1 MSYYTQ
7 VLRQRV
13 RLALTTMLERA
24 HWAIELAAVLREIA
38 AGDLHL
44 PVELRPDSA
53 NEGVELLRRQVRQ
66 ALTSVLAVERTH
78 WARELAMILRE
89 LADELDPRERP

>member
-38 AGDLHL
+38 GDLHL

-53 NEGVELLRRQVRQ
+53 SESVELLRRQVRQ

-78 WARELAMILRE
+78 WALELAMILRE
-89 LADELDPRERP
+89 LADELDPREGQ

>member
-1 MSYYTQ
+1 MTYYTQ

-24 HWAIELAAVLREIA
+24 QWAMELASVLREI

-44 PVELRPDSA
+44 PVELRQDSA
-53 NEGVELLRRQVRQ
+53 SEGVELLRRQVLQ
-66 ALTSVLAVERTH
+66 ALTSLLAVERTH

-89 LADELDPRERP
+89 LADELDPREAP